1 MKIATNRSLGAH
13 KPYLAKRYVAH
24 TAAAGMTILS
34 ITGTLIY
41 FFAPVLVRLF
51 TPDAA
56 AIAIAVDCLHKV
68 AFIQPIQVAGW
79 IIAGAL
85 RGAGDT
91 RWPFYITATCNWLI
105 RALGAYVCIR
115 VLHLGLPQAV
125 LCACVDSCVSAF
137 LLWLRYHSGRWIHA
151 IRDHDTKAA

>member
-1 MKIATNRSLGAH
+1 MLERFFLSGASIVVSRTVASLGTVVYAANSVYITAESISFMPGFAFAATATTLTGQSLGAH

-85 RGAGDT
+85 QG
-91 RWPFYITATCNWLI
+91 
-105 RALGAYVCIR
+105 
-115 VLHLGLPQAV
+115 
-125 LCACVDSCVSAF
+125 
-137 LLWLRYHSGRWIHA
+137 
-151 IRDHDTKAA
+151 